1 MTRIWQSRAGQP
13 GLAQPV
19 SPDLFEEYV
28 FGKLH
33 FDYGGLIFALE
44 DDCPAGFVHA
54 AFGPDAAR
62 HWIAPETGV
71 IAMLQ
76 ACPGDSEHEIARA
89 LVVEAEA
96 YLRTRGAKVVY
107 GGCVQPHNPFY
118 MGLYGGADL
127 PGVLDTDTVFQEALR
142 ANGYQPVRQIAVLR
156 RALHDFQPPA
166 DRQQVQYRRRM
177 LVQVIVDPPARNRW
191 EALTTGD
198 FDLTRFELVPRGS
211 GQTAAYLVVRD
222 MAIGNHAAGR
232 TVGVVEL
239 EVDPAERRKGLA
251 TCLLSET
258 FRMLAGQGF
267 DTVEMNIPADD
278 AIGMRL
284 AEKLG
289 FCETCRG
296 TLFRKE
302 W

>member
-1 MTRIWQSRAGQP
+1 
-13 GLAQPV
+13 
-19 SPDLFEEYV
+19 LFEQCV

-33 FDYGGLIFALE
+33 FDYGGLIFALD
-44 DDCPAGFVHA
+44 DDCPLGFVHA
-54 AFGPDAAR
+54 AFGPDVAR
-62 HWIAPETGV
+62 HWICPETGV
-71 IAMLQ
+71 ISMLLSS
-76 ACPGDSEHEIARA
+76 PGDSEHQIARA
-89 LVVEAEA
+89 LVVQAEA
-96 YLRTRGAKVVY
+96 YLRMRGAKVIY
-107 GGCVQPHNPFY
+107 GGGVQPCNPFY

-127 PGVLDTDTVFQEALR
+127 PGVLDTDTLFQEALR
-142 ANGYQPVRQIAVLR
+142 ANGYQAVRQIAVLR
-156 RALHDFQPPA
+156 RGLHDFQPPT

-198 FDLTRFELVPRGS
+198 LDVTRFELVPRGS
-211 GQTAAYLVVRD
+211 GQPAAFLLARD
-222 MAIGNHAAGR
+222 MAICSNAAGR
-232 TVGVVEL
+232 TAGVVEL

-278 AIGMRL
+278 AVGMRL
-284 AEKLG
+284 AAKLG
-289 FCETCRG
+289 FCESSRG